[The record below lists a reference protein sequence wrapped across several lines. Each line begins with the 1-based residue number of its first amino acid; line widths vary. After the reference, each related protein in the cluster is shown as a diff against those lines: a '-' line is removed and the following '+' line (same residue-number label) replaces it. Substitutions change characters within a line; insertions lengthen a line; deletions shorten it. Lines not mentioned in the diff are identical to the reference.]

1 MVYGTD
7 NLFFGVGI
15 DKVDTNMDALRQ
27 LYLIIQ
33 QLQTAGFSKDDAI
46 KFMAEIVAAQTK

>member
-33 QLQTAGFSKDDAI
+33 QLQI
-46 KFMAEIVAAQTK
+46 KNMIIT